1 MSISQIINSSIIS
14 KNNFSPN
21 GKYLLVPKGKNLI
34 LYSLHPDIKKLEK
47 IIFNSTINYI
57 EFSPSSEYFLILLL
71 KLQECHIKSV
81 NKKNFLMKI
90 KEPIYN
96 INSAIWSSNDNYI
109 LISLNNYNALHIFST
124 KDEYENIEEE
134 LDNQNLDYKY
144 NKNFKFVIS
153 NIKFPNLSTQGID
166 FSCGAREFFAIII
179 RKQIKDWVEIYDT
192 SDYSL
197 VSSFVC
203 STINADNI
211 LWTKDN
217 SFILVQENKNYDCK
231 LFVYSLSGN
240 LIHIIEPYKNYLGI
254 NKLNISP
261 NGHYI
266 TATYCDNN
274 IRLYHY
280 LSFKLCKEIF
290 PDNLIIP
297 SNNNKYIFEKT
308 VMLVENSKKD
318 EINFEHLFDKKK
330 KLFNIENTF
339 PKKLSN
345 NQNNTLSNFSY
356 SFNSQYLAFISIK
369 FPHILLIYDI
379 TAFKLSFLIVF
390 ENNIIDFIWSP
401 CSLQLV
407 ICTENEEKIYFF
419 QPQRAKAFKL
429 PENNNINN
437 NINEKEKNKT
447 EKNLF
452 FSSDGK
458 RVLYKNN
465 KYTFFLI
472 EPGNDI

>member
-1 MSISQIINSSIIS
+1 MNISQIINSSIIS

-34 LYSLHPDIKKLEK
+34 LYTLHPDIKKLEK

-308 VMLVENSKKD
+308 VILVENSKKD

-339 PKKLSN
+339 PKKISN

>member
-34 LYSLHPDIKKLEK
+34 LYTLHPDIKKLEK

-308 VMLVENSKKD
+308 VILVENSKKD

-339 PKKLSN
+339 PKKISN

-369 FPHILLIYDI
+369 FPYILLIYDI

-390 ENNIIDFIWSP
+390 ENNIVDFIWSP

-407 ICTENEEKIYFF
+407 ICTENQEKIYFF

>member
-34 LYSLHPDIKKLEK
+34 LYTLHPDIKKLEK

-308 VMLVENSKKD
+308 VILVENSKKD

-339 PKKLSN
+339 PKKILN

>member
-34 LYSLHPDIKKLEK
+34 LYTLHPDIKKLEK

-81 NKKNFLMKI
+81 NKINFLMKI

-179 RKQIKDWVEIYDT
+179 RKQIKDWVEIYHT

-308 VMLVENSKKD
+308 VILVENSKKD

>member
-34 LYSLHPDIKKLEK
+34 LYTLHPDIKKLEK

-308 VMLVENSKKD
+308 VILVENSKKD

-369 FPHILLIYDI
+369 FPYILLIYDI

>member
-34 LYSLHPDIKKLEK
+34 LYTLHPDIKKLEK

-124 KDEYENIEEE
+124 KDEYESIEEE

-297 SNNNKYIFEKT
+297 SDNNKYIFEKT
-308 VMLVENSKKD
+308 VILVENSKKD

-339 PKKLSN
+339 PKKISN

-419 QPQRAKAFKL
+419 QPQRGKAFKL

>member
-34 LYSLHPDIKKLEK
+34 LYTLHPDIKKLEK

-308 VMLVENSKKD
+308 VILVENSKKD

-339 PKKLSN
+339 PKKISN

-419 QPQRAKAFKL
+419 QPQRVKAFKL

>member
-34 LYSLHPDIKKLEK
+34 LYTLHPDIKKLEK

-153 NIKFPNLSTQGID
+153 NNKFPNLSTQGID

-308 VMLVENSKKD
+308 VILVENSKKD

-339 PKKLSN
+339 PKKISN

>member
-308 VMLVENSKKD
+308 VILVENSKKD

-419 QPQRAKAFKL
+419 QPQRVKAFKL

>member
-34 LYSLHPDIKKLEK
+34 LYTLHPDIKKLEK

-308 VMLVENSKKD
+308 VILVENSKKD

-339 PKKLSN
+339 QKKISN

>member
-308 VMLVENSKKD
+308 VILVENSKKD

-339 PKKLSN
+339 PKKISS

>member
-34 LYSLHPDIKKLEK
+34 LYTLHPDIKKLEK

-254 NKLNISP
+254 NILNISP

-308 VMLVENSKKD
+308 VILVENSKKD

-419 QPQRAKAFKL
+419 QPQRVKAFKL

>member
-1 MSISQIINSSIIS
+1 MNISQIINSSIIS

-34 LYSLHPDIKKLEK
+34 LYTLHPDIKKLEK

-71 KLQECHIKSV
+71 KLQECQIKSV

-254 NKLNISP
+254 NKLNINP

-308 VMLVENSKKD
+308 VILVENSKKD

-339 PKKLSN
+339 PKKISN

>member
-14 KNNFSPN
+14 KNNFSHN

-34 LYSLHPDIKKLEK
+34 LYTLHPDIKKLEK

-308 VMLVENSKKD
+308 VILVENSKLD

-339 PKKLSN
+339 PKKISS

>member
-34 LYSLHPDIKKLEK
+34 LYTLHPDIKKLEK

-308 VMLVENSKKD
+308 VILVENSKLD

-339 PKKLSN
+339 PKKISN

>member
-34 LYSLHPDIKKLEK
+34 LYTLHPDIKKLEK

-71 KLQECHIKSV
+71 KLQECQIKSV

-266 TATYCDNN
+266 TATYSDNN

-290 PDNLIIP
+290 PDILIIP

-308 VMLVENSKKD
+308 VILVENSKKD

-339 PKKLSN
+339 PKKISN

>member
-34 LYSLHPDIKKLEK
+34 LYTLHPDIKKLEK

-81 NKKNFLMKI
+81 NNKNFLMKI

-203 STINADNI
+203 SSINADNI

-308 VMLVENSKKD
+308 VILVENSKKD

>member
-34 LYSLHPDIKKLEK
+34 LYTLHPDIKKLEK

-179 RKQIKDWVEIYDT
+179 RKQIKDWVEIYHT

-308 VMLVENSKKD
+308 VILVENSKKD

>member
-34 LYSLHPDIKKLEK
+34 LYTLHPDIKKLEK

-308 VMLVENSKKD
+308 VILVENSKKD

>member
-34 LYSLHPDIKKLEK
+34 LYTLHPDIKKLEK

-179 RKQIKDWVEIYDT
+179 RKQIKDWVEIYHT

-308 VMLVENSKKD
+308 VILVENSKKD

-339 PKKLSN
+339 PKKISN

>member
-419 QPQRAKAFKL
+419 QPQRVKAFKL

>member
-1 MSISQIINSSIIS
+1 MNISQIINSSIIS

-34 LYSLHPDIKKLEK
+34 LYTLHPDIKKLEK

-308 VMLVENSKKD
+308 VILVENSKKD

-401 CSLQLV
+401 YSLQLV

>member
-34 LYSLHPDIKKLEK
+34 LYTLHPDIKKLEK

-308 VMLVENSKKD
+308 VILVENSKKD

-345 NQNNTLSNFSY
+345 NQNNTLSNFSS

-407 ICTENEEKIYFF
+407 ICAENEEKIYFF

-472 EPGNDI
+472 EQGNDI

>member
-34 LYSLHPDIKKLEK
+34 LYTLHPDIKKLEK

-308 VMLVENSKKD
+308 VILVENSKKD

-390 ENNIIDFIWSP
+390 ENNIIDFICSP

-419 QPQRAKAFKL
+419 QPQRVKAFKL

-437 NINEKEKNKT
+437 NINEKEKNKA

>member
-34 LYSLHPDIKKLEK
+34 LYTLHPDIKKLEK

-166 FSCGAREFFAIII
+166 FLCGAREFFAIII

-308 VMLVENSKKD
+308 VILVENSKKD

-339 PKKLSN
+339 PKKISN

>member
-34 LYSLHPDIKKLEK
+34 LYTLHPDIKKLEK

-308 VMLVENSKKD
+308 VILVENSKKD

-369 FPHILLIYDI
+369 FPYILLIYDI

-390 ENNIIDFIWSP
+390 ENNIVDFIWSP

-407 ICTENEEKIYFF
+407 ICTENQEKIYFF

>member
-1 MSISQIINSSIIS
+1 MNISQIINSSIIS

-34 LYSLHPDIKKLEK
+34 LYTLHPDIKKLEK

-153 NIKFPNLSTQGID
+153 NIKFPNLSKQGID

-308 VMLVENSKKD
+308 VILVENSKKD

-339 PKKLSN
+339 PKKISS

-419 QPQRAKAFKL
+419 QPQRAKSFKL

>member
-34 LYSLHPDIKKLEK
+34 LYTLHPDIKKLEK

-308 VMLVENSKKD
+308 VILVENSKKD

-339 PKKLSN
+339 PKKISN

>member
-34 LYSLHPDIKKLEK
+34 LYTLHPDIKKLEK

-81 NKKNFLMKI
+81 NKINFLMKI

-308 VMLVENSKKD
+308 VILVENSKKD

>member
-34 LYSLHPDIKKLEK
+34 LYTLHPDIKKLEK

-153 NIKFPNLSTQGID
+153 NIKFPNLSMQGID

-308 VMLVENSKKD
+308 VILVENSKKD

-339 PKKLSN
+339 PKKISS

>member
-34 LYSLHPDIKKLEK
+34 LYTLHPDIKKLEK

-96 INSAIWSSNDNYI
+96 INSVIWSSNDNYI

-124 KDEYENIEEE
+124 KDEYENIEKE

-192 SDYSL
+192 SDYFL

-308 VMLVENSKKD
+308 VILVENSKKD

-339 PKKLSN
+339 PKKISN